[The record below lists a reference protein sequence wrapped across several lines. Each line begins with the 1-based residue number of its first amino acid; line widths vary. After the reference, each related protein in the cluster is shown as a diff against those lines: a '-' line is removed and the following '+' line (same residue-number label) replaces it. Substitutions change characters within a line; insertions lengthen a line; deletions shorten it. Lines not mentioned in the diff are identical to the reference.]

1 MVTENP
7 NFAFWNFLEFG
18 GGSSFDWRLD
28 DSMDAVHTKLED
40 QLYITNIYFQ
50 EDIVLCCFSLWTQ
63 QAFIFFFPFTVD
75 EQLVLCQA
83 VISNSSQPQG
93 L

>member
-18 GGSSFDWRLD
+18 GGSIFDWRLD

-50 EDIVLCCFSLWTQ
+50 EDIVLCCFSL
-63 QAFIFFFPFTVD
+63 
-75 EQLVLCQA
+75 
-83 VISNSSQPQG
+83 
-93 L
+93 

>member
-50 EDIVLCCFSLWTQ
+50 EDIVFVVLVSELSRPL
-63 QAFIFFFPFTVD
+63 FFFPFY
-75 EQLVLCQA
+75 
-83 VISNSSQPQG
+83 SG
-93 L
+93 